1 MSDAG
6 GRGCNDVERPHHP
19 GRKLV
24 EDGQFQARDGGE
36 TRMVAR
42 ACGKI
47 DPRAPDFV
55 ERVGRRADHA
65 GKSFDAFKFAHRRSG
80 QDGLDGRT
88 QALFVDRAN
97 EAASQSDGGLL
108 ERHDL
113 KAVTTVTASRQP
125 ALPHGETTVNDK
137 GGSICACHVRQPLR
151 NHLRFER

>member
-6 GRGCNDVERPHHP
+6 GRGCNDVERPNHP
-19 GRKLV
+19 GRKLG

-47 DPRAPDFV
+47 EPRAPDFV
-55 ERVGRRADHA
+55 ERAGRRVDHS
-65 GKSFDAFKFAHRRSG
+65 GKSFDALKFAHRRGG

-88 QALFVDRAN
+88 QALVVDRAN
-97 EAASQSDGGLL
+97 ETSSKPDGGLL

-113 KAVTTVTASRQP
+113 AAVRS
-125 ALPHGETTVNDK
+125 LPCC
-137 GGSICACHVRQPLR
+137 S
-151 NHLRFER
+151 

>member
-1 MSDAG
+1 MD
-6 GRGCNDVERPHHP
+6 
-19 GRKLV
+19 
-24 EDGQFQARDGGE
+24 
-36 TRMVAR
+36 AR

-65 GKSFDAFKFAHRRSG
+65 GKSFDAFKFAHRRGG

-137 GGSICACHVRQPLR
+137 GGSICACHDRQPLR